1 MYKVVKRDRSIKETL
16 VICHEDGTEALTLDV
31 DINTTSIVSQMAIAR
46 EVLAAASGTLQ
57 KDPSDVKAMTALG
70 TSVITML
77 TIIFGAENAKKLV
90 EFYDSAYD
98 ALLVDIYPFIDSE
111 IMPKIREASAERK
124 AELLAAV
131 NRK

>member
-70 TSVITML
+70 TAVITML